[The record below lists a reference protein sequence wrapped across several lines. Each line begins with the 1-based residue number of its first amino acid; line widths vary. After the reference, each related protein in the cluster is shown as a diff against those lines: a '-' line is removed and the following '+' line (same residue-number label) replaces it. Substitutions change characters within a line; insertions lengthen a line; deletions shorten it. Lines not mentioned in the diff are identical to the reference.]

1 MTDPETITVRPEH
14 LRFIRSLRVEWS
26 WCEAGAPRLRCF
38 RPAASDGELLAYVRE
53 VTGPWLLADE
63 STLVSIYREGMLAAT
78 AFVSHAELAPARYE
92 YESPLAPSQLA
103 DEPFAKSGRVQI
115 HGGTIQMDVTREHLA
130 LLKRANVRF
139 FDDGGLRC
147 EAAVDPKR
155 PYGDMS
161 YFYLDMGDI
170 LGVEPDG
177 SPRENDPSVREFT
190 EAQLRWLDDLH
201 HTTQVALQILVQRG
215 ELRSET
221 FQRLPPGI
229 GRWTPTGR

>member
-1 MTDPETITVRPEH
+1 VRY
-14 LRFIRSLRVEWS
+14 LRFIR
-26 WCEAGAPRLRCF
+26 
-38 RPAASDGELLAYVRE
+38 PAVSDDELLAHVRE

-92 YESPLAPSQLA
+92 YESPLTPSRLA

-115 HGGTIQMDVTREHLA
+115 DGGTVRMDVTREHLA

-139 FDDGGLRC
+139 FDEGGLRC

-161 YFYLDMGDI
+161 YFYVDMAQI
-170 LGVEPDG
+170 LEVEPDG
-177 SPRENDPSVREFT
+177 PHRRDDRSVREFT

-201 HTTQVALQILVQRG
+201 HTTQTALQILVQRG
-215 ELRSET
+215 ELRCET
-221 FQRLPPGI
+221 FRQVPPAF
-229 GRWTPTGR
+229 GRWMPL